1 MADSTVN
8 AVAEHVAVAVAK
20 DVAVAKVDAKAKVAK
35 DVAVAKVDA
44 KAVVARVLRRRR
56 GRQGQRC
63 G

>member
-1 MADSTVN
+1 MAENAAMADARVN
-8 AVAEHVAVAVAK
+8 AVAEHVA
-20 DVAVAKVDAKAKVAK
+20 VAVAKVDAKAKVAK